1 MQLATDMEQ
10 GQARRQAVHR
20 IETALGLITTGLAH
34 RDRQIRDAILSEL
47 AGTTA
52 HGELVKKPVEYLD
65 SIASTVN
72 RLGRRL
78 RDGFAYDTL
87 LELQTEARAIFTR
100 YGQERE

>member
-1 MQLATDMEQ
+1 MADV
-10 GQARRQAVHR
+10 RR

-52 HGELVKKPVEYLD
+52 HRELLTKPLESLNA
-65 SIASTVN
+65 IASTVSQ
-72 RLGRRL
+72 LGRRI

-87 LELQTEARAIFTR
+87 LELQTEARAIFSR
-100 YGQERE
+100 LDGAR

>member
-1 MQLATDMEQ
+1 MQLTTDMQQ
-10 GQARRQAVHR
+10 GQARRQAVRR

-52 HGELVKKPVEYLD
+52 HSELLKKSVELLEA
-65 SIASTVN
+65 IAATISH
-72 RLGRRL
+72 LGRSL

-87 LELQTEARAIFTR
+87 LELQTEARAIFAR
-100 YGQERE
+100 YGRE